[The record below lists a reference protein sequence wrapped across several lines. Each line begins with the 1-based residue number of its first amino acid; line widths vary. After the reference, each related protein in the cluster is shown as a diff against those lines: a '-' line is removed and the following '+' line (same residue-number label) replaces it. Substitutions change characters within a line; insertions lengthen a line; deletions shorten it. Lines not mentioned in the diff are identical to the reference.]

1 MEVSEVRN
9 RLLRTIEQARRAAAE
24 RRQRVSDA
32 ESAYEVFLS
41 RIASP
46 LVRQA
51 ASALKAEGVPFTVS
65 TPAGS
70 IRLASDRNAQD
81 FIELTLD
88 LDRDPPTVVG
98 RISRERGRRLVSR
111 EQPVRDGVSVADLTE
126 SDLLDFLATELAPF
140 VER

>member
-24 RRQRVSDA
+24 RRQRVSEA
-32 ESAYEVFLS
+32 ETAYETFLS
-41 RIASP
+41 RVASP
-46 LVRQA
+46 LFRQA
-51 ASALKAEGVPFTVS
+51 ASALKAEGLLFTVS

-70 IRLASDRNAQD
+70 IRLSSDRNTQD

-88 LDRDPPTVVG
+88 PDRDPPSVIG
-98 RISRERGRRLVSR
+98 RISRERGRRVISR
-111 EQPVRDGVSVADLTE
+111 EQPVRAGASVADLTD
-126 SDLLDFLATELAPF
+126 SDLLDFLAAELAPF